1 MTKEIV
7 CPCGYVIRATDDE
20 TLVAQAQDHA
30 RKAHGMELTKDQAL
44 SMAQPTDRPRATG
57 RSL

>member
-7 CPCGYVIRATDDE
+7 CPCGYVIRATDDA

-30 RKAHGMELTKDQAL
+30 RKAHGMELTRDQAL
-44 SMAQPTDRPRATG
+44 SMAQPT
-57 RSL
+57 